1 MDRLGKKCFIASVAL
16 HGTLAVV
23 LVVGPAFLSSPRP
36 LESKDIIDFIPS
48 HIIEA
53 NMTGGGN
60 PNVANPP
67 PQPVVQPP
75 PPPQPQTPP
84 QPQPQPQPQPPPP
97 QPRPQ
102 PQAQPQPQP
111 RPDPQ
116 PQPQPTTRPIQLTPV
131 VRNPSTRPQPD
142 TRAQERAQAE
152 AEARRRQETLNQSLA
167 RIRDNTGGK
176 IEIGEVRGPG
186 GGGPSYAS
194 FEAVLRSRYFNAWI
208 APTDATMP
216 DAVVQATVTI
226 ASDGTVLSARITQPS
241 GDPAVDRSVRRVLD
255 EVTFIAPFPPGAKE
269 KQRTYPLSFS
279 LKAKRGLG

>member
-1 MDRLGKKCFIASVAL
+1 MDRLGKKCVIASALL

-23 LVVGPAFLSSPRP
+23 LLVGPAFLSAPRP
-36 LESKDIIDFIPS
+36 PESRDIIDFIPS

-53 NMTGGGN
+53 NLTGGGN
-60 PNVANPP
+60 PNVATPP
-67 PQPVVQPP
+67 PQPQPVVQPP
-75 PPPQPQTPP
+75 PQPQPPPP
-84 QPQPQPQPQPPPP
+84 QPQPQPQPQPPPPPP

-111 RPDPQ
+111 P
-116 PQPQPTTRPIQLTPV
+116 PTPRPIELRPV
-131 VRNPSTRPQPD
+131 VRNPDARPQPD
-142 TRAQERAQAE
+142 TRAQERARAE
-152 AEARRRQETLNQSLA
+152 AEAKRRQETVSQSIA
-167 RIRDNTGGK
+167 SIRANTGSK
-176 IEIGEVRGPG
+176 VEIGEVRGPG

-194 FEAVLRSRYFNAWI
+194 FEAILRSRYFNGWI
-208 APTDATMP
+208 APTDATLP

-241 GDPAVDRSVRRVLD
+241 GDPAVDRSVRRVLE

-279 LKAKRGLG
+279 LKAKRGTG